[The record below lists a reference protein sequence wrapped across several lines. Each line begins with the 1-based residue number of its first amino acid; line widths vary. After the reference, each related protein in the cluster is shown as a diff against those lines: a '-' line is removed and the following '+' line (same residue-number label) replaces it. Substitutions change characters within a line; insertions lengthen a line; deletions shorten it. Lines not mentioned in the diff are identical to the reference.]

1 MDSLQLRSPLYP
13 SPPPSP
19 NLPLPSQ
26 VRFGV
31 LQAGQYGVSQS
42 RTRAFIWAAAPGFLL
57 PDWPAPLHVFATA
70 QLSVPLPN
78 GQQFVATQAPGSANG
93 RAPGGG
99 GDGAPLRA
107 ITVRDAIGDLPA
119 VENGAEGEEME
130 VRVGREEM
138 GEEREFQMPL
148 GAV

>member
-1 MDSLQLRSPLYP
+1 M
-13 SPPPSP
+13 
-19 NLPLPSQ
+19 
-26 VRFGV
+26 
-31 LQAGQYGVSQS
+31 
-42 RTRAFIWAAAPGFLL
+42 
-57 PDWPAPLHVFATA
+57 FATA

-93 RAPGGG
+93 RAPGG

-130 VRVGREEM
+130 VRRG
-138 GEEREFQMPL
+138 GEEESTKTSRL
-148 GAV
+148 CLAILLV